1 MSGYDTIKI
10 LHFLAVI
17 ALIGPLILTPRWLHL
32 YRNDMG
38 RKLLHELHLLTGVA
52 GWMVLISGI
61 IMLFLHGAMLSLTW
75 MQVSLGLF
83 IAIQLFD
90 HFWADAH
97 EDQLE
102 KFPNNS
108 VRALKIWLVVKLG
121 LYGFIVALMI
131 LKPSPF

>member
-1 MSGYDTIKI
+1 LNSYDTIKI

-17 ALIGPLILTPRWLHL
+17 VLIGPLVLTPKWLHL
-32 YRNDMG
+32 YRNEMG
-38 RKLLHELHLLTGVA
+38 RKLLHELHLLTGIA
-52 GWMVLISGI
+52 GWTVFISGI
-61 IMLFLHGAMLSLTW
+61 IMLFLQNGEMLSLAW

-90 HFWADAH
+90 HFWADTR

-108 VRALKIWLVVKLG
+108 VTALKIWLIAKLG

-131 LKPSPF
+131 LKP